1 MRAVIVFESLFGNTE
16 LLAGLVRNGLQCA
29 DCEVELIEVGTAL
42 SEQVD
47 LSRYDLLVVAAPT
60 HALSLS
66 RPESRAEAV
75 ARGADP
81 RREAV
86 GVREW
91 LSSFEGKLPDRLPLV
106 AVFDTRVNKARHWP
120 GSAAKRA
127 SRWLRQDGFDVIER
141 MSFYV
146 DDIAGPLTPGETRR
160 AEEWGLRLCERG
172 LALARPTDGAGNH
185 T

>member
-29 DCEVELIEVGTAL
+29 DCDVELIEVGTAL
-42 SEQVD
+42 AEPLD
-47 LSRYDLLVVAAPT
+47 LSRYDLLVLAAPT

-91 LSSFEGKLPDRLPLV
+91 LSSFEAPRPDRLPV
-106 AVFDTRVNKARHWP
+106 AAVFDTRVAKARHWP

-127 SRWLRQDGFDVIER
+127 ARWLRQDGFDVVER
-141 MSFYV
+141 MSFFV
-146 DDIAGPLTPGETRR
+146 DDIAGPLTPGENLR
-160 AEEWGLRLCERG
+160 AEDWGQRLCERA
-172 LALARPTDGAGNH
+172 LAMARPTDGAGNH
-185 T
+185 G